1 MLFHNIRTALQN
13 ILRFKSH
20 TIIGL
25 TGLAISLACLFV
37 ITAWA
42 IQELQYDRF
51 HNAPGSVFMVTTEMS
66 SKNGNNV
73 IIAETPPAL
82 ANELKRRIPSLEQS
96 LDLIYLYGKR
106 ILQSGDN
113 SYEETGVAADPRMLE
128 VFNFPIIEGNSNLL
142 DDPNSIFITEKL
154 GKKLFADE
162 APIGK
167 VIGYNND
174 RVLTVR
180 GILKDIP
187 ENSSLKFDFIVAKQ
201 IESDSNSSW
210 WPLSTNTFIKIA
222 PKASLAD
229 ISDLANTI
237 WRENIEYEQ
246 FTINLVPITK
256 LRYGSDFEVFNAK
269 HGNYLKLYSF
279 IGIAILILI
288 LASLNYVNLVSAYL
302 FKSRGDLGIRK
313 INGATSKNIFSY
325 ILIESVIILLIASL
339 MAVLLS
345 AIFIRLFQYL
355 ADVNIVAKYLVI
367 SSISGSIAAIII
379 IGIISVLY
387 PALVTSLHSPFSK
400 KHTNNSLSYK
410 ARLKNAFV
418 ISQFILSI
426 TLTTASLILIRQ
438 TNYLNKFD
446 LGYNSQNIVQI
457 FLPTEGAGNFETI
470 KSSLLSDPNISQVS
484 FARISPVDVSSFF
497 LSEGWSWEGLQ
508 DESSTSI
515 YSLSVD
521 NSYLDIFRI
530 PFLSGRNFVATESD
544 NDKVIINEQL
554 SHMLGFGDPIGK
566 LLNQGDNTFEIIGVV
581 KDFHFQNLSNS
592 IKPQLF
598 TYSASQNRMFVEI
611 NQNTEQGLNA
621 IKEQFDRF
629 FNVPFSYSFID
640 KQIKGLYANESK
652 ISLGII
658 VFTVLTIILSC
669 IGLIGLLTF
678 NLELKVKEI
687 GIRKVCGS
695 TVTEVIVLLNRDII
709 KWFLVGA
716 FISCCISWYAMTKW
730 LENFSFRV
738 SLDWWLFFAGAFII
752 FAITALSAT
761 WLTWK
766 AARQNPI
773 RSINSY

>member
-1 MLFHNIRTALQN
+1 MLFYNIRTALRN
-13 ILRFKSH
+13 ILRFRSH
-20 TIIGL
+20 TVIGL

-51 HNAPGSVFMVTTEMS
+51 HKAAGSVFMVTTEMS

-82 ANELKRRIPSLEQS
+82 APELKKRIPSVEQS
-96 LDLIYLYGKR
+96 FDLIYLYGKR

-113 SYEETGVAADPRMLE
+113 SYEETGVAADQAMLE
-128 VFNFPIIEGNSNLL
+128 VLNFPLVDGNISLL

-154 GKKLFADE
+154 SKKLFADE
-162 APIGK
+162 TPIGK

-229 ISDLANTI
+229 INDLAKTI
-237 WRENIEYEQ
+237 WRENIEPEQ

-302 FKSRGDLGIRK
+302 YKSRVDLGIRK
-313 INGATSKNIFSY
+313 INGATSRNIFSY
-325 ILIESVIILLIASL
+325 ILIESVIILLIASFV
-339 MAVLLS
+339 AVLLS
-345 AIFIRLFQYL
+345 AILIRLFQFL
-355 ADVNIVAKYLVI
+355 VAVNIVSKYLVI
-367 SSISGSIAAIII
+367 SSISGSIASIMI

-387 PALVTSLHSPFSK
+387 PALVTSSYSPFSNK
-400 KHTNNSLSYK
+400 KANNSK
-410 ARLKNAFV
+410 PNKTRLKNVFV

-426 TLTTASLILIRQ
+426 TLTTVSLIIIRQ

-446 LGYNSQNIVQI
+446 LGYKSQNIVEV
-457 FLPTEGAGNFETI
+457 FLPTEGAENFETI
-470 KSSLLSDPNISQVS
+470 KNELLSDPNISNVS

-497 LSEGWSWEGLQ
+497 ISEEWRWEGLQ
-508 DESSTSI
+508 PESSTSI
-515 YSLSVD
+515 YSLAVD
-521 NSYLDIFRI
+521 NSYLDLFRI
-530 PFLSGRNFVATESD
+530 PFLSGRNFLATESD
-544 NDKVIINEQL
+544 TNKVIINEKL
-554 SHMLGFGDPIGK
+554 SGILGFGDPIGK
-566 LLNQGDNTFEIIGVV
+566 VISRGDRSFEIIGVV
-581 KDFHFQNLSNS
+581 KNFHFQNLSNS

-598 TYSASQNRMFVEI
+598 TYSATQNRMFVEI
-611 NQNTEQGLNA
+611 SHNTEQGLNA
-621 IKEQFDRF
+621 IKNQFDRF

-640 KQIKGLYANESK
+640 KQIKELYANESK

-658 VFTVLTIILSC
+658 VFTILTIILSC
-669 IGLIGLLTF
+669 IGLIGLISF

-695 TVTEVIVLLNRDII
+695 TITEIIVLLNRDII
-709 KWFLVGA
+709 KGFLIGF
-716 FISCCISWYAMTKW
+716 FISFWISWYSMTKW
-730 LENFSFRV
+730 LEDFSFRI
-738 SLDWWLFFAGAFII
+738 SLDWWVFMVGAFII
-752 FAITALSAT
+752 LAITALTAT
-761 WLTWK
+761 GLSWK

-773 RSINSY
+773 KSLNNF